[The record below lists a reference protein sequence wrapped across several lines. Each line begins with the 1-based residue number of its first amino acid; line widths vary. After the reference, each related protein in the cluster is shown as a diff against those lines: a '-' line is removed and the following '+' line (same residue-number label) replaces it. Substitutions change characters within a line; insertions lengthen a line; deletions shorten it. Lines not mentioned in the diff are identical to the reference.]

1 MQLRFVTVCIVL
13 VMYCVMVRFLLAF
26 TGEPL
31 MDPGFSSMFAS
42 IACGTAS
49 IGVVLSLWLLI
60 RLSKL
65 ESNFATLDDKLP
77 PKRIREL
84 EQGFDSMT
92 DAFETHQQKNQAWKQ
107 SVHNSVQR
115 MDQIMRRNEQ
125 TGGQVLTEKG
135 ELNEDVVKGELP
147 AELTTATPDPVAMSK
162 QQALRFRFNKNR
174 GI

>member
-1 MQLRFVTVCIVL
+1 
-13 VMYCVMVRFLLAF
+13 
-26 TGEPL
+26 
-31 MDPGFSSMFAS
+31 MDPGTSFILAS
-42 IACGTAS
+42 IASGLAS
-49 IGVVLSLWLLI
+49 ICVVLSLWSFI

-65 ESNFATLDDKLP
+65 EANFATLDDKLP

-125 TGGQVLTEKG
+125 GGAQVLTEKG
-135 ELNEDVVKGELP
+135 ELNEDIVKGELP
-147 AELTTATPDPVAMSK
+147 PELKTPDPVAMSK
-162 QQALRFRFNKNR
+162 QQALQFRFNKNR
-174 GI
+174 GM